1 MQRPAEDQDA
11 VSYERMSVI
20 SGEKMEGN
28 GLQIKIKIADSVQT
42 LHPEKKNQ
50 SCQILFNKT
59 N

>member
-28 GLQIKIKIADSVQT
+28 GLQIKYWT
-42 LHPEKKNQ
+42 KNLKSQ
-50 SCQILFNKT
+50 LM
-59 N
+59 